1 MLTNK
6 GAKILFY
13 HFNDLRERQNLPIYR
28 VRHTIICENESGLI
42 ELQKQ
47 NWSYFI

>member
-6 GAKILFY
+6 GAKILRC
-13 HFNDLRERQNLPIYR
+13 HFNDLRERQNLPIYC
-28 VRHTIICENESGLI
+28 VKHTIIYQNASGLI

-47 NWSYFI
+47 NRSYFI